1 MTAEFQV
8 IQGQGQA
15 AVQGKPNLVLVPPT
29 GRVRLGVRKM
39 LRVKRS
45 QDFAEIL
52 GWSTVLAVVSMFL
65 TDGGAAHVV
74 DWVSGFSAFSRLTAL
89 LATDLLLIHMLLIAR
104 VPWIDKLYGHDRATI
119 AHKKLG
125 KPVLYLAVAH
135 FLASTIGFAISDGK
149 NLVDE
154 YFYMLG
160 NLPDMLTASI
170 GLGLMILV
178 VITSIRAAR
187 KRLSYEVWYVIH
199 ITAYAAVLA
208 AVPHQFSTGS
218 DIAGKPLQS
227 AFWIILYLFVA
238 GNIVWYRV
246 LEPIVKSFARKLRVQ
261 NVVVESSDT
270 VSVYIG
276 GTRLEKLQYQAGQFF
291 ILRILTAKQ
300 WWRPHPFSVSAAPNS
315 RFVRFSIGNRGDDTS
330 LMPFLQKGTRVILEG
345 PYGVFTEER
354 RSREKVVLIAAGI
367 GVPPIR
373 ALAESLA
380 ARQGDVTIIYRTRNN
395 EDAALLGELQEIAK
409 RRGFALHVLAG
420 KRAHPQSWLPASEA
434 DVPDHARITQMAP
447 WISESDVFICGP
459 GAWTKT
465 VEKSLVRAGTP
476 VEQIHAEEFAW

>member
-1 MTAEFQV
+1 MTPEFQV

-15 AVQGKPNLVLVPPT
+15 AVHGKPNLVLVAPA
-29 GRVRLGVRKM
+29 GRVRLGQRKM
-39 LRVKRS
+39 MLIKRS
-45 QDFAEIL
+45 QDFVEIL
-52 GWSTVLAVVSMFL
+52 GWTTVLAVAAMFL
-65 TDGGAAHVV
+65 MDGGAANIV
-74 DWVSGFSAFSRLTAL
+74 DWSSGLSSFSRITAL
-89 LATDLLLIHMLLIAR
+89 LATDLLLIHMLLVAR
-104 VPWIDKLYGHDRATI
+104 VPWIDKLYGQDRATI

-125 KPVLYLAVAH
+125 KPILYLAIAH
-135 FLASTIGFAISDGK
+135 FLASTVGFALTDGK
-149 NLVDE
+149 NIVDE
-154 YFYMLG
+154 YFSMLS

-170 GLGLMILV
+170 ALGLMIV
-178 VITSIRAAR
+178 VVVSSINAAR
-187 KRLSYEVWYVIH
+187 KKLSYEAWYIIH
-199 ITAYAAVLA
+199 VTSYIAVLV

-227 AFWIILYLFVA
+227 AFWIVLYLFVA
-238 GNIVWYRV
+238 GNIVWYRALAPV
-246 LEPIVKSFARKLRVQ
+246 VHSLARNLRVQ

-270 VSVYIG
+270 VSVYVG
-276 GTRLEKLQYQAGQFF
+276 GKQLEKLKYQAGQFF
-291 ILRILTAKQ
+291 MLRILTPKQ

-330 LMPFLQKGTRVILEG
+330 LMPFLKPGTRVILEG

-373 ALAESLA
+373 ALAESMA
-380 ARQGDVTIIYRTRNN
+380 ARSGDVTIIYRTRNH

-409 RRGFALHVLAG
+409 RRGFGLHVLSG
-420 KRAHPQSWLPASEA
+420 KRAHPQSWLPASQA
-434 DVPDHARITQMAP
+434 DVPDHVRITQMTP
-447 WISESDVFICGP
+447 WVSESDVYICGP